1 MSNMELEVKVL
12 NINKEKLISKIKE
25 LGGKYISSSQQYLRV
40 YDLTYINQR
49 YYSNVYELNNEKM
62 ETRKDIVLSKIKN
75 LFQEIDQLLSDEE
88 VKFLNQNFAVMSLS
102 QIFTL
107 EKKQILNILN
117 SNQLKALIDNYK
129 ATPKKWIRLRK
140 TVEEKENKEIKEKTT
155 LTIKHVLKND
165 KSNIQQMQETQI
177 EVSSFEETNELLEKL
192 GFSYRSY
199 QEKKREKYIIK
210 EHEIDIDTWPGLSP
224 FMEIEG
230 KNREDIE
237 NILNMLGYSFK
248 DTISCTVDE
257 IYQKIGIDINN
268 MKELK
273 FESVK

>member
-1 MSNMELEVKVL
+1 MELEVKVL
-12 NINKEKLISKIKE
+12 NINKEKLIRKIKE

-40 YDLTYINQR
+40 YDLPYINQR

-107 EKKQILNILN
+107 EKKQILSILN
-117 SNQLKALIDNYK
+117 SNELKALIDNYK

-140 TVEEKENKEIKEKTT
+140 TVEEKENKE
-155 LTIKHVLKND
+155 
-165 KSNIQQMQETQI
+165 
-177 EVSSFEETNELLEKL
+177 
-192 GFSYRSY
+192 
-199 QEKKREKYIIK
+199 IK

-237 NILNMLGYSFK
+237 NILNMLG
-248 DTISCTVDE
+248 DILL
-257 IYQKIGIDINN
+257 KIQ
-268 MKELK
+268 
-273 FESVK
+273 FHVQ